1 MVVSLTS
8 GLPVDNFTA
17 GQVAV
22 TSLTGIL
29 IVFAVLA
36 VIFIAM
42 MIMQSVFTKKDKAA
56 AAYTVVAP
64 FDAAV
69 DYLVAANGAVRDG
82 DVVMVVS
89 GASGKSEVLAP
100 GSGKLKLSVQKGSPV
115 KKGDALFTID

>member
-8 GLPVDNFTA
+8 TAVENFSA
-17 GQVAV
+17 GQVGV
-22 TSLTGIL
+22 TVVVGLL

-36 VIFIAM
+36 VIYVAM
-42 MIMQSVFTKKDKAA
+42 MIMQSFFTKKEKKA

-69 DYLVAANGAVRDG
+69 DYLVAANGNVAEN

-89 GASGKSEVLAP
+89 GVTGKNEVLAP
-100 GSGKLKLSVQKGSPV
+100 AAGKLKISVQKGASV
-115 KKGDALFTID
+115 QKGDTLFTID